1 MLDVTFSH
9 GAAFIV
15 LRPQFSHWG
24 IQDTSQVKS
33 KYFYSLKVKY
43 NMTSEEM
50 EIQSCSQDGNRNF
63 IYIITGVRTRTHS
76 KNYCNSLQ

>member
-1 MLDVTFSH
+1 MKHFEIS
-9 GAAFIV
+9 V
-15 LRPQFSHWG
+15 LRHIRFAELRKTIEQPPL
-24 IQDTSQVKS
+24 TSQVKS

-63 IYIITGVRTRTHS
+63 IYIITVG
-76 KNYCNSLQ
+76 